1 MLDTLLRQIY
11 YERLD
16 KQIIKKIPY
25 HLFCFLCIS
34 LLGIYLGYSLT
45 LNLVMDIFIIS
56 FICFVVFNTGYNF
69 VINKRIEN
77 LFDFA
82 DFRKFME
89 KFTSI
94 NDGNS
99 YLSKDIEDFSKVFRL
114 FILILLSSLSF
125 LIFNICLFSLI
136 FYFLNLNFTIQLV
149 ILIPLA
155 FYIYQD
161 FLKMDFYE
169 KDDKNDKA
177 EYMTNMLE
185 KYTITNAIER
195 LPLRPFFQGF
205 LFIATQIFT
214 PLTSLKIPKIHII
227 QHWIYRTNELTELIN
242 NLVKKEEGIALE
254 QTSGYGAF
262 TIEQILKNEAPEHA
276 NILITKTPKE
286 NFPYIFD
293 SDYYL
298 KKFKEHQHQK
308 KVSVSK
314 IVMKRKG
321 RKTTREKTMGYIF
334 LHLFKGFQVTGVKP
348 KQHEPFERESKYA
361 TKEPVTT
368 YKNAFLFYV
377 ILIGEKNVIKSL
389 ETLLLTNS
397 SEVPPES
404 LMVDL

>member
-1 MLDTLLRQIY
+1 MLDTILRQVY
-11 YERLD
+11 YDRID
-16 KQIIKKIPY
+16 KQLLKKLPY
-25 HLFCFLCIS
+25 HLFCFLIIS
-34 LLGIYLGYSLT
+34 LLAIHFNYSLN
-45 LNLVMDIFIIS
+45 LNSVLYIFSIS
-56 FICFVVFNTGYNF
+56 FICFVVFNTWYNI
-69 VINKRIEN
+69 VINRRIEN

-82 DFRKFME
+82 DFKKFMA
-89 KFTSI
+89 KFTAI

-99 YLSKDIEDFSKVFRL
+99 YLSKDIEDFSKVYRL
-114 FILILLSSLSF
+114 FVLVVLSGFFL
-125 LIFNICLFSLI
+125 LIFNISLFSLI
-136 FYFLNLNFTIQLV
+136 FYFLNLNATIQLV
-149 ILIPLA
+149 ILIPLG

-177 EYMTNMLE
+177 EYMTDMLE
-185 KYTITNAIER
+185 KYTITNAIDR
-195 LPLRPFFQGF
+195 LPLHTFFQGF
-205 LFIATQIFT
+205 LFIVTQIFT
-214 PLTSLKIPKIHII
+214 PLTSLKMPKIHII
-227 QHWIYRTNELTELIN
+227 QHWIYRTNELTELIS
-242 NLVKKEEGIALE
+242 NLVKKEEGITLE

-276 NILITKTPKE
+276 NTLIDKTPKE

-293 SDYYL
+293 SDYYP

-321 RKTTREKTMGYIF
+321 RKTTREKTMGYMF
-334 LHLFKGFQVTGVKP
+334 LHLFKGYQVTGVKP
-348 KQHEPFERESKYA
+348 KQHESFERESKYA

-377 ILIGEKNVIKSL
+377 ILIGEKNLINSL

-397 SEVPPES
+397 SEVPPET